1 MFNLFDVTSG
11 PEQIS
16 GSKAEKPRAANAKE
30 MRAYLRWLAERDGV
44 TIPAQ
49 AEYRP
54 EGIVVL
60 GDVIVPMPGYGQ
72 SQMVT
77 CEILDDAGNVVRTMP
92 LPADK
97 RGKLP
102 MTAKQAREWSGLE
115 PVRKSKRKKATPT
128 PVQSDPIPVAEEEAA
143 PMPEICPEAAREAQ
157 QPVSEVSEAVAT
169 VNVPSETEI
178 APAEPVTE
186 TEELPATVTESLT
199 VDPIAEIE
207 ARLAALEA
215 AVATLPAESDA
226 GGLISGP
233 SNDGEKIK
241 VSPTVEAR
249 PRRTAA
255 HERAIRRAWA
265 ERREARRQRESGRLF
280 REMLETETAAVQELR
295 AEIIGH
301 NGIEVALSKEL
312 TEARE
317 IIAKGRAEMAVLA
330 PMLRHNV
337 DRRRKS
343 AQRARR
349 MVAAALSAARDR
361 QAAHNVTLS
370 QLANLRRDLADPS
383 QPERASDI
391 ARLLK
396 ERDEART
403 ASAALQ
409 ARAER
414 SERAAQD
421 MAGKFEDM
429 VSRVT
434 RAEAALRAVQKA
446 A

>member
-11 PEQIS
+11 PEQMS
-16 GSKAEKPRAANAKE
+16 GTKAEKPRAANAKE
-30 MRAYLRWLAERDGV
+30 IRAYLRWLAERDGV

-72 SQMVT
+72 SQVVI

-128 PVQSDPIPVAEEEAA
+128 PVQSDPIPVAELEAV
-143 PMPEICPEAAREAQ
+143 PMPEIVASEAQ
-157 QPVSEVSEAVAT
+157 EAQDDIAGT
-169 VNVPSETEI
+169 V
-178 APAEPVTE
+178 EPVE
-186 TEELPATVTESLT
+186 TPVAPE
-199 VDPIAEIE
+199 IAEIE

-233 SNDGEKIK
+233 SNEVEKIK
-241 VSPTVEAR
+241 GTPTVEAR

-255 HERAIRRAWA
+255 HERAVRRAWA
-265 ERREARRQRESGRLF
+265 ERRNARLQRDIANDHMRM
-280 REMLETETAAVQELR
+280 REEVQAELR
-295 AEIIGH
+295 SECFRH
-301 NGIEVALSKEL
+301 
-312 TEARE
+312 
-317 IIAKGRAEMAVLA
+317 GRAVRDYQASIAGLA
-330 PMLRHNV
+330 EQVAEQAARG
-337 DRRRKS
+337 DAQRSRRLAS

-349 MVAAALSAARDR
+349 MIATARSAARDR
-361 QAAHNVTLS
+361 QAAHNVTLA
-370 QLANLRRDLADPS
+370 QLAKLRRDMADPS

-391 ARLLK
+391 ARLVK

-403 ASAALQ
+403 ANAALQ
-409 ARAER
+409 GRAER
-414 SERAAQD
+414 SERAVQD